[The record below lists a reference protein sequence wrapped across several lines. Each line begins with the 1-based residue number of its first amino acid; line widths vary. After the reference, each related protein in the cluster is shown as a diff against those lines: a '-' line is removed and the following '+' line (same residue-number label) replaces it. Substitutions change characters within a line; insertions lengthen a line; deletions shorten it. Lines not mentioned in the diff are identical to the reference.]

1 MENTI
6 FFLWEKEF
14 TNRDYM
20 RLGIKAYEKSGW
32 EIKILVCEAFLFK
45 KTCYQSKTK
54 EFIRNHKNIIY
65 CENIIQVL
73 WNLLIYKP
81 FWTFDF
87 ATSISKNNYLKRVIL
102 LILFSLFSKRIIF
115 NLFKIPDP
123 IYSKRKIPSNIYQ
136 FFKKLIFKI
145 AEIPWYIFQPY
156 KVAISGL
163 SDYKKYKKK
172 SIPVHNLDYDL
183 YLSQN
188 RQKSSSS
195 NICLFI
201 DEDAPF
207 HSDYKILNIEPEV
220 KASQYYPEVNSILE
234 TIREKFNLEILIQLH
249 PRAEKSRSEKFYKH
263 KLSSKKTAN
272 QICESKLIIGHC
284 STSLQLAILYKK
296 PILLVRTKGW
306 RSNDDLEIYS
316 KAFSKALDIPIYT
329 IKDLENLDK
338 IPEIDSKNYQKYL
351 DNYIKFPGSRDIF
364 SWQIISDY
372 LRNI

>member
-1 MENTI
+1 MGN
-6 FFLWEKEF
+6 
-14 TNRDYM
+14 
-20 RLGIKAYEKSGW
+20 
-32 EIKILVCEAFLFK
+32 KILVCEAFLFK
-45 KTCYQSKTK
+45 KTCYKSKTK
-54 EFIRNHKNIIY
+54 EFIRNYKNIIY

-73 WNLLIYKP
+73 RNLLIYKP
-81 FWTFDF
+81 FWTADF
-87 ATSISKNNYLKRVIL
+87 NLYFKNNYFKRLIL
-102 LILFSLFSKRIIF
+102 LILFTLFSKRIIF
-115 NLFKIPDP
+115 NLNKLPDP
-123 IYSKRKIPSNIYQ
+123 IYSKRKITSNIYQ

-234 TIREKFNLEILIQLH
+234 TIREKFNLDILIQLH

-263 KLSSKKTAN
+263 KISKEKTAN
-272 QICESKLIIGHC
+272 QISKSKLIIGLIQHLYN
-284 STSLQLAILYKK
+284 LQ
-296 PILLVRTKGW
+296 
-306 RSNDDLEIYS
+306 
-316 KAFSKALDIPIYT
+316 F
-329 IKDLENLDK
+329 
-338 IPEIDSKNYQKYL
+338 
-351 DNYIKFPGSRDIF
+351 YIKNRYYSLEQRLRKM
-364 SWQIISDY
+364 IIWRFIVKLFQRLLIY
-372 LRNI
+372 QFLH